1 MNNTKFMQTDSRW
14 GGLVYPIKPCYIR
27 NVGCGEVSVANII
40 IEMQQYANYNPA
52 TIQPYCKQFGAPNC
66 NGTYFSGIPKMMK
79 HYELTE
85 VKECDTMSELWKEL
99 AKGDRVAIYL
109 MGSRRGGSKGVHWT
123 SGGHLVCS
131 VGYKYENGKH
141 YVYMKDSYSSSSLR
155 NGWISYEEN
164 MRNDVVKVW
173 VGKLNQKKVEP
184 SKPGKLAVDGV
195 GGTNTIKAMQKYFG
209 VTQDGY
215 LGDQLKKLNVY
226 YPSITAVKYGNGKSG
241 SQTVKALQKWLKL
254 TQDGVI
260 GQGTTAAWQKRLRDL
275 GYLAK
280 NETIDG
286 IFGVKSMKA
295 WQRFLNDELFKEED
309 KKPDPTPTP
318 TPTPTPSAKAPY
330 KVIDVSDHQ
339 RQIDWNKVKAD
350 GVIGAIIR
358 YADGDTLDVRFS
370 ENMINA
376 KKAGLHIGAYIFSR
390 AKTKAQAEDEAIRL
404 FNACKPYDLDL
415 PLYIDLEAKGLEKYA
430 NTVAQAFIAKI
441 KAFGGKPGVY
451 ANLNWWNNYLQ
462 PTAKMSFA
470 MWVAQYN
477 STLDYKPRADVGMW
491 QYSSRGK
498 VNGINGRVD
507 MDWLYVP
514 YWETIKTE
522 RIMDA
527 CKTQAEWMKN
537 SKYKWQANPTIEK
550 SKTYGTCVTY
560 VACVLQRLGYLAP
573 GKCIW
578 HNKEGK
584 ALGTTDRMEVIYPN
598 GKILSQLKGELK
610 AGDIVMDGDKTNL
623 ESGSHIF
630 IVTGKWSGSKPIIWD
645 NHSAQGKGGK
655 SYTYSR
661 DRNVIAIVRLK

>member
-164 MRNDVVKVW
+164 MRNDVVRVW

-195 GGTNTIKAMQKYFG
+195 GGANTIKAMQKFLG
-209 VTQDGY
+209 TSQDGY
-215 LGDQLKKLNVY
+215 LGDQIKRLAVY
-226 YPSITAVKYGNGKSG
+226 YPSITAVEFGKGKNG
-241 SQTVKALQKWLKL
+241 SQTVKALQKWLGL
-254 TQDGVI
+254 TRDGII
-260 GQGTTAAWQKRLRDL
+260 GQGTAAAWQRRLRDK

-280 NETIDG
+280 NEAIDG

-318 TPTPTPSAKAPY
+318 TPTPSAKAPC
-330 KVIDVSDHQ
+330 KVIDVSDWQ
-339 RQIDWNKVKAD
+339 SQIDWAKVKKA
-350 GVIGAIIR
+350 GVVGAIIR
-358 YADGDTLDVRFS
+358 YADGNTLDKRFA
-370 ENMINA
+370 ENMKNA
-376 KKAGLHIGAYIFSR
+376 KANGIHIGSYIFSR
-390 AKTKAQAEDEAIRL
+390 AKTKAEAEKEAERL
-404 FNACKPYDLDL
+404 FNACKEYELDM
-415 PLYIDLEAKGLEKYA
+415 PLYIDLEVDSLSKYA
-430 NTVAQAFIAKI
+430 NTVAQAFLI
-441 KAFGGKPGVY
+441 KMKALGGKGGVY
-451 ANLNWWNNYLQ
+451 ANLNWWNNYLKD
-462 PTAKMSFA
+462 TAENYSASPF
-470 MWVAQYN
+470 WIAQYN
-477 STLDYKPRADVGMW
+477 DTMDYKPASKMGMW
-491 QYSSRGK
+491 QYSSSGK
-498 VNGINGRVD
+498 VSGISGKVD
-507 MDWLYVP
+507 MDHCYVA
-514 YWETIKTE
+514 YWDIIKAE

-527 CKTQAEWMKN
+527 CKTQAEWMKD
-537 SKYKWQANPTIEK
+537 SKYKWQANPTVEK

-578 HNKEGK
+578 HSKEGK

-598 GKILSQLKGELK
+598 GKTLSQLKGELK

-630 IVTGKWSGSKPIIWD
+630 IVTGKWSGNKPIIWD
-645 NHSAQGKGGK
+645 NHSAQSKGGK